1 MAISDYLPFV
11 TPKPGPYVT
20 EDGTPIHGLLAEF
33 ETPADVFHAAEKV
46 RDGGYKIW
54 DVHAPFPIHGIE
66 DAMGSRRT
74 ILPFIIGGG
83 AIVGVCFAVF
93 MQYFT
98 NAIDYEFIVQGKDT
112 WAWEAYVPITFELGV
127 LASAFSALLGMLALN
142 GLPRFN
148 HPLFQSE
155 RFLDSTDASYFVC
168 IEARDPAFD
177 PTQTIALLKDAGAKH
192 IELIEESQA

>member
-1 MAISDYLPFV
+1 MAISDYIPFFPV
-11 TPKPGPYVT
+11 KPAPFFT
-20 EDGTPIHGLLAEF
+20 EDGAPIHGLLAQF
-33 ETPADVFHAAEKV
+33 DTPADVYHAAEAV
-46 RDGGYKIW
+46 RDAGYKHW

-66 DAMGSRRT
+66 EAMGSRRT

-83 AIVGVCFAVF
+83 AITGVCTAIG
-93 MQYFT
+93 MQYFM
-98 NAIDYEFIVQGKDT
+98 NAIDYVFVVQGKNP

-127 LASAFSALLGMLALN
+127 LLSAFAALFGMLALN

-155 RFLDSTDASYFVC
+155 RFLDSTDHCYFIC

-177 PTQTIALLKDAGAKH
+177 PTKTIAALREAGASN